1 MDLVYQSHQVF
12 KMKKIIYLLV
22 LSCLAIS
29 CETIEGPYLTDNQ
42 NSNNT
47 DETVKKILIEDYTG
61 HLCPN
66 CPEAARELE
75 AIHDVYGDQ
84 IIGMAIH
91 VTTAFA
97 RPYPASQTPKF
108 QYDFRTQWGDEWD
121 DLFSVSDL
129 GLPKGMINRTGY
141 TNDSYRLGKDEWL
154 ERVQEELVKEPEIK
168 IDVTSNNQGN
178 ITIEAT
184 CLNDI
189 AHSLKLAICL
199 TENQIINWQKDGS
212 IEDEDY
218 IHNHVLKTVLY
229 DDLLSEQNNYL
240 VNDIITKD
248 VSFNITSLEDYNNNY
263 SLNIAQQGNG
273 NSDNWNINNISIVAY
288 IYDPTTYEILQVEE
302 KHLN

>member
-1 MDLVYQSHQVF
+1 
-12 KMKKIIYLLV
+12 MKKIIYLLF

-47 DETVKKILIEDYTG
+47 DETIKKILIEDYTG

-66 CPEAARELE
+66 CPDAARELD

-91 VTTAFA
+91 VTNAFA
-97 RPYPASQTPKF
+97 RPYPVSQAPKF
-108 QYDFRTQWGDEWD
+108 QYDFRTLWGDAWD

-154 ERVQEELVKEPEIK
+154 ERVQQELEKDPEIK
-168 IDVTSNNQGN
+168 INIITTDNSGN
-178 ITIEAT
+178 EGSINISVS
-184 CLNDI
+184 LINDI
-189 AHSLKLAICL
+189 NKNLNLAICL
-199 TENQIINWQKDGS
+199 TESQIINWQKDGN

-218 IHNHVLKTVLY
+218 EHNHVLKAVLF
-229 DDLLSEQNNYL
+229 DDLLSEQSNYL
-240 VNDIITKD
+240 TNDIINKNLNY
-248 VSFNITSLEDYNNNY
+248 NINTLEIFNNNY
-263 SLNIAQQGNG
+263 SLNTAQSGNG
-273 NSDNWNINNISIVAY
+273 NAGNWNINNISVVAY
-288 IYDPTTYEILQVEE
+288 VYDPTTYEILQVEE
-302 KHLN
+302 KHLIN